1 MATRPSPALVLRDR
15 DREGRRLRLSSPSTV
30 TMSSYRVPAS
40 DRRAYAGAVDEHG
53 APLELYLVTD
63 NYAAH
68 QHAKVKE

>member
-1 MATRPSPALVLRDR
+1 
-15 DREGRRLRLSSPSTV
+15 
-30 TMSSYRVPAS
+30 MSSYRVPAS